1 MRCSG
6 PAVQYWSVDSRKT
19 QARHSALDGLRGVAA
34 LSVLLFH
41 LWLYARV
48 SPGPGGAMNVADWA
62 WSSARLGLVLF
73 FVVSGFLLYRPWLE
87 ATLDGGPAPS
97 LWRYLRSRAARI
109 LPAYYVALAGSMVL
123 VLGLSSTPGVR
134 LPSGDSL
141 PLFLVFAQNL
151 SPASLLTLDPPM
163 WTLGVEVSFYLVLP
177 LIGLAAMRF
186 GGGRRLQAAV
196 PLALIGAGLLW
207 NATTAHTGPLSKVL
221 PALLPFFAIGML
233 AALYRLDREIGR
245 NEGRLLL
252 LFAVATIAA
261 EVATQIAI
269 PQITGLTHGL
279 LAACGFAAL
288 AILASSRWAP
298 RVLSRPAVAGL
309 GTISYGIYL
318 WNLPL
323 LWWLRGHDLLPLH
336 PVLALPIVLALTLPV
351 ATASWFLI
359 ERPAIAWARRPHRA
373 AIFSARWP
381 RPSISS

>member
-1 MRCSG
+1 
-6 PAVQYWSVDSRKT
+6 VDSART
-19 QARHSALDGLRGVAA
+19 NEERHSALDGLRGIAA

-48 SPGPGGAMNVADWA
+48 NPPGPGGALSAADWA

-87 ATLDGGPAPS
+87 ATLNGGGPPR

-109 LPAYYVALAGSMVL
+109 LPAYYAALAGSML
-123 VLGLSSTPGVR
+123 LLLGLSSTPGVR
-134 LPSGDSL
+134 LPSAGSL
-141 PLFLVFAQNL
+141 PLFFVFAQNL
-151 SPASLLTLDPPM
+151 NPASLLTLDPPM
-163 WTLGVEVSFYLVLP
+163 WTLGVEVSFYLALP
-177 LIGLAAMRF
+177 LIGIAAIRL
-186 GGGRRLQAAV
+186 GGGRRMQAAL
-196 PLALIGAGLLW
+196 PLALLGGGVLWNLTIGAQPG
-207 NATTAHTGPLSKVL
+207 GPVTKVL

-233 AALYRLDREIGR
+233 AALYRFDREIGR
-245 NEGRLLL
+245 SEGRLLL
-252 LFAVATIAA
+252 LAGAAGIAG
-261 EVATQIAI
+261 EVATQIAL
-269 PQITGLTHGL
+269 PQITSVTHGL

-288 AILASSRWAP
+288 AILAGSKRAP

-318 WNLPL
+318 WNVPL

-336 PVLALPIVLALTLPV
+336 PVLALPVVLGLTLPM
-351 ATASWFLI
+351 AAASWFLI

-373 AIFSARWP
+373 AIFSAPWP